1 MNKILTILLAFVVIL
16 AGVVYVFWQ
25 RNTYSKEELKLEMF
39 GPAQAEVGAEVEYI
53 VKFKNNGDFRL
64 ESPNLI
70 FEAPDFSIKD
80 DALYTKESLD
90 STRLGGDIYPGEERS
105 FSFKIHLIGKEGD
118 TKIAKASMT
127 YQPKNL
133 KVRYESDTTFT
144 TIIKD
149 VPLDFSFDL
158 PSQIETDKNFNFHL
172 NYSSNANWLLTNLRI
187 TVDYPTG
194 FEFIQSSPK
203 SINKTE
209 WDIPVLNNGAA
220 GSVDVTGQLSGDVG
234 DAKVFRARIGMWQ
247 NGQYMALKEIEK
259 GVQINKPSVQLSQQI
274 NSSTGYTAKPGDW
287 LHYQITYKN
296 VSDSDQYNLVMI
308 NKLDGDLFDLT
319 SIKSDTASF
328 QSGDSSII
336 FDGSKNSSL
345 QYLPTMGQGIVEF
358 WVKLKDNAPITKPQ
372 IVNHV
377 AIGAAREDFT
387 TQVSAKIDFTQKA
400 YYNDEIFGN
409 TGPFPPKVGQ
419 PTTYTVTWLL
429 KNYFSAASGVKI
441 VATLP
446 DNAQWNGNVFPDTA
460 AANLAYDNSTR
471 QIAWNLG
478 DLKVGQGVLTE
489 PPNVSF
495 QVTLTPN
502 SDQAG
507 TKAPLISL
515 ARVQGTDATDS
526 SALDISAPALD
537 TGTLSDQNMTDTL
550 GQVTN

>member
-1 MNKILTILLAFVVIL
+1 MNKFLTILLAFVIIL

-25 RNTYSKEELKLEMF
+25 RNAYSKEELKLEMF
-39 GPAQAEVGAEVEYI
+39 GPAQAEVGDEVEYI

-90 STRLGGDIYPGEERS
+90 SDKLGGDIYPGEERS
-105 FSFKIHLIGKEGD
+105 FSFKIRLIGKEGD
-118 TKIAKASMT
+118 TKLAKASIT

-133 KVRYESDTTFT
+133 SVRYESDTTFT

-149 VPLDFSFDL
+149 VPMDFSFDL
-158 PSQIETDKNFNFHL
+158 PSQIETDKNFNFHV

-194 FEFIQSSPK
+194 FEFIQSTPK
-203 SINKTE
+203 SIDKTE
-209 WDIPVLNNGAA
+209 WDVPVLNNGAA
-220 GSVDVTGQLSGDVG
+220 GNIDVTGQLTGDIG
-234 DAKVFRARIGMWQ
+234 DAKVFRARIGIWKD
-247 NGQYMALKEIEK
+247 GQYMALKEIEK
-259 GVQINKPSVQLSQQI
+259 GVQINKPSVQLSQTI
-274 NSSTGYTAKPGDW
+274 NGSASYIAKPGDW
-287 LHYQITYKN
+287 LHYQIAFKN
-296 VSDSDQYNLVMI
+296 VSDTDQYNLVMI
-308 NKLDGDLFDLT
+308 NKLDGDLFDLS
-319 SIKSDTASF
+319 SIKSDTGSA

-345 QYLPTMGQGIVEF
+345 QYLPTMGQGTVEF

-387 TQVSAKIDFTQKA
+387 SQVSAKIDFTQHGF
-400 YYNDEIFGN
+400 YNDEVFGN

-419 PTTYTVTWLL
+419 ATSYTVTWQM
-429 KNYFSAASGVKI
+429 KNYFSAASGVKV

-446 DNAQWNGNVFPDTA
+446 ANVQWTGNMFPDNAATTVV
-460 AANLAYDNSTR
+460 YDNSTR
-471 QIAWNLG
+471 QITWNIG

-489 PPNVSF
+489 PLNISF
-495 QVTLTPN
+495 QLALTPN

-507 TKAPLISL
+507 TKAPLISQ
-515 ARVQGTDATDS
+515 AQIQGTDGSNDS
-526 SALDISAPALD
+526 LDISANALD
-537 TGTLSDQNMTDTL
+537 TGSLSDQNMTDSL
-550 GQVTN
+550 GIVTN

>member
-1 MNKILTILLAFVVIL
+1 MVIL

-39 GPAQAEVGAEVEYI
+39 GPSQAEAGNEVEYI
-53 VKFKNNGDFRL
+53 LKFKNNGNFRL
-64 ESPNLI
+64 EKPNLI

-80 DALYTKESLD
+80 NALYTKESLD
-90 STRLGGDIYPGEERS
+90 SKRLGGDIYPGEERS

-118 TKIAKASMT
+118 TKIAKASLT

-133 KVRYESDTTFT
+133 SVRYQSDTTFT

-158 PSQIETDKNFNFHL
+158 PSQIETDKNFNFHV

-187 TVDYPTG
+187 TIDYPTG
-194 FEFIQSSPK
+194 FEFIGSVPK

-209 WDIPVLNNGAA
+209 WDVPVLNNGAA
-220 GSVDVTGQLSGDVG
+220 GGVDVTGQLSGGVG

-247 NGQYMALKEIEK
+247 DGQYMELKEIEK
-259 GVQINKPSVQLSQQI
+259 GVQINQPSVQLAQQI
-274 NSSTGYTAKPGDW
+274 NGNAGYIAKPGDW
-287 LHYQITYKN
+287 LHYQISYKN
-296 VSDSDQYNLVMI
+296 VSNNDQYNLVMI

-319 SIKSDTASF
+319 SIKSDTGNN

-345 QYLPTMGQGIVEF
+345 QYLPTMGQGTVEF

-377 AIGAAREDFT
+377 AIGASREASGAAREDFT
-387 TQVSAKIDFTQKA
+387 TSVSAKIDFTQKA

-419 PTTYTVTWLL
+419 PTTYTITWLL
-429 KNYFSAASGVKI
+429 KNYFSAASGVKV

-446 DNAQWNGNVFPDTA
+446 FNVQWSGQVFPDTA
-460 AANLAYDNSTR
+460 AGNLAYDNTSR
-471 QIAWNLG
+471 QITWNIG
-478 DLKVGQGVLTE
+478 DLKVGQGVLSE

-495 QVTLTPN
+495 QVALTAN

-507 TKAPLISL
+507 KKAPLISV
-515 ARVQGTDATDS
+515 AQVQGVDGSNGDN
-526 SALDISAPALD
+526 LNISAPALD
-537 TGTLSDQNMTDTL
+537 SGTLSDQNMTDSQGTV
-550 GQVTN
+550 QP